1 MQSWAPNAQAL
12 SWCLSSESH
21 HRSFTRGS
29 QSPQGR
35 PHACSAQ
42 WTPLGRGEASAGR
55 TAHEDMDVSNPEG
68 QRGGRKWGWRSAGE
82 TFQEAGGPPLPAA
95 SEGGDAP
102 PRSSTPSH
110 HPNAPLLRPDGG
122 CEMSQVDTTQR
133 CPPILPGDQLST
145 GGSAPWAQPALLPY
159 FGPVRPSATPFPAR
173 WQGALRTDGAGQG
186 TPAGQPQGWRSPRD
200 TACTLLASRT
210 LRDSISVA
218 LSLQV
223 CVISY

>member
-35 PHACSAQ
+35 PHACSEQ

-55 TAHEDMDVSNPEG
+55 TAHEDMDVSSPEG

-133 CPPILPGDQLST
+133 CPPHPPWRPAQHGGVGTLGPASPASVLWPRETVSNSFPGPLAGSLAHGRCPPGHTCRPAT
-145 GGSAPWAQPALLPY
+145 GLALAP
-159 FGPVRPSATPFPAR
+159 
-173 WQGALRTDGAGQG
+173 
-186 TPAGQPQGWRSPRD
+186 
-200 TACTLLASRT
+200 
-210 LRDSISVA
+210 
-218 LSLQV
+218 
-223 CVISY
+223 